1 MILNTVE
8 APIIFKQPLQG
19 FLKLIVSLSWSL
31 TKVVTGHFVKI
42 DLPF

>member
-8 APIIFKQPLQG
+8 APIIFKQPLQV
-19 FLKLIVSLSWSL
+19 FLKLIVSLSWL
-31 TKVVTGHFVKI
+31 LITHPAFVKI